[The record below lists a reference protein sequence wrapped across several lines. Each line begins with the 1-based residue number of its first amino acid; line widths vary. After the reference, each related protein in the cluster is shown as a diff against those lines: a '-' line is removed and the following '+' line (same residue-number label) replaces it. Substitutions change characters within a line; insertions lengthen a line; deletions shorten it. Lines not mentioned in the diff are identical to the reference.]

1 MRAKGTKM
9 AKWIGYLGG
18 GAAGAAVAIAGYVV
32 MTLYGDPE
40 TPRETPAALITPE
53 PANTPKPESD
63 AAQDEAQDSG
73 PAPVVESVDSDP
85 APEAEPAKKPDRD
98 PAPEAELA
106 ELPDSDPVPEA
117 ELTEVPD
124 NGPAPEAESAEMPDD
139 EPTPEAEIAEL
150 PEEEPAPV
158 AAPEPAPDAGAAP
171 ENAGAIASDP
181 DPAPDAERAEA
192 PEAVPEAE
200 TAELP
205 DSDPTPDPATAE
217 PTPPE
222 PEPVD
227 KAAPPLVPPTFDLV
241 RIEPDGSAIVAGEG
255 AARAPVRIFLDG
267 GEIGETTSGSDGR
280 FVSLLRI
287 PPSRQPRLMT
297 LATGLADTEVFSKT
311 EIIVAPFGAVDKAAP
326 DEAAPAPE
334 AVAEKTPVES
344 EPRDRAALPD
354 AEGAET
360 AADAEIAPAGDIAE
374 VVEPQPAG
382 SDGGAAADAGETP
395 SAEVVAERPVAGA
408 ADESP
413 EPERTTEAVAA
424 LDVPEGAAAS
434 PEQIDPPV
442 QTPAAPE
449 PVATAAVTE
458 PAPDEADP
466 AVPDRPAAVDTSAP
480 ASAGAD
486 RSEDIAAADTS
497 EPPAGVGAAPVLV
510 APAPAATAADP
521 VAEVAAT
528 VSRDT
533 DPLRAVPEA
542 VEIPAAPE
550 PETPPT
556 LLASDNEGVR
566 VLTGPEVL
574 DRVAID
580 TISYDNAGDV
590 ALAGR
595 GTGGEA
601 GGFVRVYLDNTPIT
615 TSRVRADGSW
625 RVTLPRVDKGVYT
638 LRVDEVDGAGE
649 VTSRAET
656 PFLREDREALDKASN
671 ATEGDGPVRIVTV
684 QPGNTL
690 WQIARDRYGEGILY
704 VRVFDANR
712 GQIRDPDLIYPGQVF
727 DLPAE
732 EAAE

>member
-85 APEAEPAKKPDRD
+85 APEAEPAEMPDSD

-106 ELPDSDPVPEA
+106 
-117 ELTEVPD
+117 EVPD

-374 VVEPQPAG
+374 VVKPQPAG

-434 PEQIDPPV
+434 PEKIDPPV

-521 VAEVAAT
+521 VAEGAET
-528 VSRDT
+528 GSRDT

-542 VEIPAAPE
+542 VESPAAPE

-625 RVTLPRVDKGVYT
+625 RVTLPQVDKGVYT

>member
-85 APEAEPAKKPDRD
+85 APEAE
-98 PAPEAELA
+98 LA
-106 ELPDSDPVPEA
+106 
-117 ELTEVPD
+117 EVPD

-374 VVEPQPAG
+374 VVKPQPAG

-434 PEQIDPPV
+434 PEKIDPPV

-521 VAEVAAT
+521 VAEVAET

-542 VEIPAAPE
+542 VESPAAPE

-625 RVTLPRVDKGVYT
+625 RVTLPQVDKGVYT